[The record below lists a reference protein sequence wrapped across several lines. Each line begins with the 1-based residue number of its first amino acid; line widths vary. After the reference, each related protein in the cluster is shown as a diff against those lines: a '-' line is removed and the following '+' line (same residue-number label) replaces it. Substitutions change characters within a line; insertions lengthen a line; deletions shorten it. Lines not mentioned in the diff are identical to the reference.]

1 MTLRIKVTSLFVDDQ
16 DQALSFY
23 TETLGFV
30 KKRHVPMGEVS
41 WITVVSPHELDG
53 IELLLEPADHPA
65 VGPFRQAFFDEGI
78 PFASFTVSDVTAECK
93 RLLQAQTAS
102 GSLSTDT
109 MARAQ
114 ACAAASRAS
123 TTPRSPSSRCTVSDV
138 TAECKRLL
146 QAGVRFVEPPTVDAG
161 ITTAVFDDTCGNL
174 IEISSS

>member
-53 IELLLEPADHPA
+53 IELLLEPSDHPA

-93 RLLQAQTAS
+93 RLLQA
-102 GSLSTDT
+102 
-109 MARAQ
+109 
-114 ACAAASRAS
+114 
-123 TTPRSPSSRCTVSDV
+123 
-138 TAECKRLL
+138 
-146 QAGVRFVEPPTVDAG
+146 GVRFVEPPTVDAG
-161 ITTAVFDDTCGNL
+161 VTTAVFDDTCGNL
-174 IEISSS
+174 IEIASSE

>member
-16 DQALSFY
+16 DKALSFY

-65 VGPFRQAFFDEGI
+65 VGPFRRAFFDEGI

-93 RLLQAQTAS
+93 RLLQA
-102 GSLSTDT
+102 
-109 MARAQ
+109 
-114 ACAAASRAS
+114 
-123 TTPRSPSSRCTVSDV
+123 
-138 TAECKRLL
+138 
-146 QAGVRFVEPPTVDAG
+146 GVRVVEPPTVDAG
-161 ITTAVFDDTCGNL
+161 VTTAVFDDTCGNL
-174 IEISSS
+174 IEIASSD

>member
-30 KKRHVPMGEVS
+30 KKRHVP
-41 WITVVSPHELDG
+41 TVVSPHELDG

-93 RLLQAQTAS
+93 RLLQA
-102 GSLSTDT
+102 
-109 MARAQ
+109 
-114 ACAAASRAS
+114 
-123 TTPRSPSSRCTVSDV
+123 
-138 TAECKRLL
+138 
-146 QAGVRFVEPPTVDAG
+146 GVRFVEPPTVDAG

-174 IEISSS
+174 IEISSSE